1 MIMTEANFIS
11 QEDALEML
19 GRKDVSF
26 VDASWYLPA
35 QHRDGYEEYLKMR
48 IPGAVY
54 FDINEIADTQTDLPH
69 MLPST
74 DEFAQKVS
82 VLGISNE
89 NLIVVYDGPGIFS
102 APRVWWTFKMMGA
115 ADVRILTGGF
125 DRWKEAGLPIETGNP
140 NPPRARIFAANPN
153 PGKVASKED
162 VVAVV
167 AAQSTTILDAR
178 PRDRFDG
185 KSAEPRAGLRSGH
198 IPGSQNLPFTELVEN
213 GTLKSPDQL
222 QHIFDELGIDDGP
235 VITTCGSGVTAA
247 VLALALAQTGK
258 TNTRVYDGSWAEWG
272 QPDGPEIETDESE

>member
-1 MIMTEANFIS
+1 MTEANFIS

-89 NLIVVYDGPGIFS
+89 NLIIVYDGPGIFS

-125 DRWKEAGLPIETGNP
+125 DLWKEAGLPIETGNP

-153 PGKVASKED
+153 PGKVASIED
-162 VVAVV
+162 VVAAV
-167 AAQSTTILDAR
+167 AAQSATILDAR

-185 KSAEPRAGLRSGH
+185 KSPEPRAGLRSGH

-222 QHIFDELGIDDGP
+222 RHIFDELGIDDGP